1 MKMDFDQ
8 NINTANA
15 LFDELKKR
23 YDDKDLFEEINI
35 YFKSIS
41 FFIVYN
47 EFNRAL
53 KESADLVDYL
63 VYQLED

>member
-1 MKMDFDQ
+1 MNFDE

-41 FFIVYN
+41 FFIVHN

-53 KESADLVDYL
+53 KESASLVDYL

>member
-1 MKMDFDQ
+1 MKMNFDE

-23 YDDKDLFEEINI
+23 YDDKGLFEEINI

-41 FFIVYN
+41 FFIVHN

-63 VYQLED
+63 IYQLED